1 MGYSFIAVGTRLKN
15 IQPGSNGGSL
25 NPSTEEA
32 GAANLWV
39 WGGPHQQSS
48 QIAMATQRNTVSE
61 QKQHR
66 CGMGERETKEKKKR
80 KAYFTGGP
88 SPHHMKGNG
97 FVLLLPFVLCPGKPW
112 RSFKFLCL
120 CEWYFEQRSDRYCI
134 LFLFLYIWLLRPVIS
149 IQRLWLSVYTEAVS
163 GVAFL
168 AVFPKNGE
176 DTGSIPVSCLCQ
188 RHWRTKYS
196 SQAGTAI
203 LP

>member
-1 MGYSFIAVGTRLKN
+1 MG
-15 IQPGSNGGSL
+15 
-25 NPSTEEA
+25 
-32 GAANLWV
+32 
-39 WGGPHQQSS
+39 
-48 QIAMATQRNTVSE
+48 TQRNTVSKQTTSMWDE
-61 QKQHR
+61 GRRGKQKR
-66 CGMGERETKEKKKR
+66 KRKEKHILQEDHPLTTWKETDLSY
-80 KAYFTGGP
+80 YFLLSYALINPGGP
-88 SPHHMKGNG
+88 SS
-97 FVLLLPFVLCPGKPW
+97 
-112 RSFKFLCL
+112 SFAYVSGTLNSSQIDTAF
-120 CEWYFEQRSDRYCI
+120 
-134 LFLFLYIWLLRPVIS
+134 LFLFLYFWLLRHVIS